1 MLSTV
6 VLNTNRIFHYINKRA
21 CAFHSNKKS
30 CLSMAAKRKYSAEDL
45 QRAIAECRSK
55 SEPNVHGVALKY
67 GIPPSTLDGH
77 VKGKVKKVGAG
88 GSTVLSRQ
96 VEQEIVLSSL
106 DTC

>member
-1 MLSTV
+1 
-6 VLNTNRIFHYINKRA
+6 
-21 CAFHSNKKS
+21 
-30 CLSMAAKRKYSAEDL
+30 MAAKRKYSAEDL

-67 GIPPSTLDGH
+67 GIPPSTLDDH

-96 VEQEIVLSSL
+96 VEQEIVLSCIALADIGFGITYWIEQSRFL
-106 DTC
+106 QEYARFRKPHPLNF